1 MPELICASC
10 GAAVPANAK
19 FCLTCGAKA
28 PVAPVGA
35 PLPSAQQQQF
45 QAPQPTAQPPLPQ
58 CSAAPAS
65 QAVPV
70 VAPVPIASP
79 APDEKPMNTMGYL
92 LMLLVFSVPLAG
104 VAAAF
109 LWAFGKKTA
118 KARKNLALARLIV
131 WGIFF
136 IAALVFY
143 ILNFRA
149 LNELVKVIF
158 S

>member
-28 PVAPVGA
+28 PAAPVGT
-35 PLPSAQQQQF
+35 PLPSAQQQF
-45 QAPQPTAQPPLPQ
+45 QAPQPTAQLPLPQ
-58 CSAAPAS
+58 YSAAPAP

-70 VAPVPIASP
+70 DAPVPIASP

-92 LMLLVFSVPLAG
+92 LTLLVFSVPLVG
-104 VAAAF
+104 VAVAF
-109 LWAFGKKTA
+109 LWVFGKKTA
-118 KARKNLALARLIV
+118 KTRKNLALARLIV
-131 WGIFF
+131 WGGFF